1 MNYLEALDFIHGT
14 NQFGSKL
21 GLENIQYL
29 LKLLGSPQQG
39 LKIIHVAGTNGK
51 GSTSAFL
58 HGILKMA
65 GYRVGLYTSPYLETF
80 TERIQINGE
89 KIPEEKLAHYTARV
103 KEKIQQMV
111 EEGKNHP
118 TEFEVVTA
126 IAFTYF
132 QEEQVDYLVLEV
144 GLGGR
149 LDATNVVEA
158 PLVSVITPIGFDH
171 MQYLGNSLEE
181 IAFEKGGII
190 KNNCITV
197 ISPQQEEAM
206 TVLKELCLER
216 NSRYV
221 PVQPGNLKVQSSS
234 LEGQCFSVEMMDTFY
249 HEVKI
254 KMLGQ
259 HQIDNCCTALWVIE
273 ALKRYADLKI
283 QKEDLYKGLNE
294 TIWPGRLEVLRKSP
308 LTIIDGAHNT
318 HGAEAL
324 KQSIVELLRD
334 YQITLVIGMLADK
347 DVKGYLDLIIPHVQ
361 RVVVTRPDNPRA
373 MEPIQLAELIKGYSK
388 PVWIQENIPRA
399 IEEAYGITKEN
410 EAIIVAGSLYMIGEA
425 RKYIKNLLT
434 E

>member
-221 PVQPGNLKVQSSS
+221 PVQPGNLKVHSSS